1 MLNWKNI
8 HPRILYPAR
17 LSFRIEG
24 EIKASL
30 DKQNLKE
37 FMTTKPDLQEIL
49 KGTSVSG
56 RERTKVTKTRKE
68 QRKSLATVTLEVT
81 QWY

>member
-8 HPRILYPAR
+8 HPRLLYPAR
-17 LSFRIEG
+17 LSFRIAG

-37 FMTTKPDLQEIL
+37 FMTTKLSLKEIL
-49 KGTSVSG
+49 RGGLLVEGSKDYKVLETSPQ
-56 RERTKVTKTRKE
+56 T
-68 QRKSLATVTLEVT
+68 QNLQVT
-81 QWY
+81 QWH